1 MINLQIS
8 SNPVALGDRID
19 TIFLAHMISKV
30 ENQRVNLLTDM
41 NDLIQ
46 LNDLTNFG
54 DVIFNKY
61 FYSF

>member
-41 NDLIQ
+41 NDNSQ
-46 LNDLTNFG
+46 TCVTSCKNTG
-54 DVIFNKY
+54 
-61 FYSF
+61 